1 VDGFLLNE
9 KGDVVIESDDETLS
23 SDIVLISD
31 NDLIEQ
37 TVRQVLRTN
46 LGEWWLNE
54 DEGIDFYVILTKNPN
69 FEEIRN
75 TINLGLQQVDESFTI
90 TDFNCTMGKDRKLTI
105 SFTAENENEEEIQ
118 VEL

>member
-1 VDGFLLNE
+1 MDGFMLDD
-9 KGDVVIESDDETLS
+9 KGDVVIETDERTNR
-23 SDIVLISD
+23 SDIVTVSD

-69 FEEIRN
+69 FDEIRD
-75 TINLGLQQVDESFTI
+75 TINLGLLQVDESFVI
-90 TDFNCTMGKDRKLTI
+90 SEFNCKLEKDRKLTI
-105 SFTAENENEEEIQ
+105 SFTATNSNDDEIS
-118 VEL
+118 VTL

>member
-1 VDGFLLNE
+1 MDGFQINE
-9 KGDVVIESDDETLS
+9 NGDIVIEDN
-23 SDIVLISD
+23 DIVMVSD

-69 FEEIRN
+69 FDEIRD
-75 TINLGLQQVDESFTI
+75 TINLGLQQVDETFII
-90 TDFNCTMGKDRKLTI
+90 TDFECSLDNETRHLTI
-105 SFTAENENEEEIQ
+105 SFTAENENEDEIQ
-118 VEL
+118 VTL